1 MKNTNC
7 SFKFRIS
14 VLGFTLIEVMVVVA
28 IVGILAAIAVPN
40 YQDYVRT
47 SRRADAINALG
58 TASVLQERYRLNN
71 SGYGTLAQAGIA
83 GTSPDGYYTITVP
96 SNSASAYS
104 LVATPTSKGG
114 QNLDTT
120 CASISV
126 DQAGVFSP
134 AVCAKR

>member
-1 MKNTNC
+1 MNNTKHPLANQ
-7 SFKFRIS
+7 
-14 VLGFTLIEVMVVVA
+14 VPQLGFTLIEVMIVVA
-28 IVGILAAIAVPN
+28 IVGILAAIAIPN

-47 SRRADAINALG
+47 SRRSDAINALG
-58 TASVLQERYRLNN
+58 AASTLQERYRLNN

-96 SNSASAYS
+96 SNSASAYTIT
-104 LVATPTSKGG
+104 ATPNTKGN

-120 CASISV
+120 CASISI